1 MLCKESFSGSR
12 ANYSFAAILSELERV
27 VLLKT
32 VDQLWMDHIDAMED
46 LKKGIYLRSYAQRD
60 PVIEFR
66 MESGEMFNQMV
77 DLIREDT
84 IKMLLTVQVR
94 VTASP
99 AKAGSADESANAD
112 SRPEAPAEK

>member
-1 MLCKESFSGSR
+1 M
-12 ANYSFAAILSELERV
+12 ERV
-27 VLLKT
+27 VLLRAIDGK
-32 VDQLWMDHIDAMED
+32 WMDHIDAMED
-46 LKKGIYLRSYAQRD
+46 LQKGIYLRSYAQRD

-94 VTASP
+94 VTATP
-99 AKAGSADESANAD
+99 AKAGVADESANAD

>member
-1 MLCKESFSGSR
+1 
-12 ANYSFAAILSELERV
+12 
-27 VLLKT
+27 
-32 VDQLWMDHIDAMED
+32 
-46 LKKGIYLRSYAQRD
+46 
-60 PVIEFR
+60 

-99 AKAGSADESANAD
+99 AQGQPAAPAAE
-112 SRPEAPAEK
+112 EAPADK

>member
-1 MLCKESFSGSR
+1 
-12 ANYSFAAILSELERV
+12 
-27 VLLKT
+27 
-32 VDQLWMDHIDAMED
+32 
-46 LKKGIYLRSYAQRD
+46 
-60 PVIEFR
+60 
-66 MESGEMFNQMV
+66 MESGDMFNQMV